1 MATLQGKIVGLEAVD
16 RARQASNFTR
26 FPCLAELTLSNHN
39 KQCAGK
45 STQLVTS
52 LLQVKASSAP
62 KQCAKA
68 VHQCVKECPGQ
79 IKFSN
84 KLQIEK

>member
-1 MATLQGKIVGLEAVD
+1 MATLQGKIVGSEAVD
-16 RARQASNFTR
+16 RSRQASNFTR
-26 FPCLAELTLSNHN
+26 FPCLAELILSNHN

-45 STQLVTS
+45 STQSVTN

-68 VHQCVKECPGQ
+68 VCQSSASVCQGVPGADQ
-79 IKFSN
+79 VF
-84 KLQIEK
+84 Q